1 MTLSQRE
8 LPGNTLQLV
17 LQHPKVFP
25 DHVEY
30 MVPPESSGSDPG
42 SLLFVLHWVDSTR
55 LGVALSI
62 PNCRD
67 ESGSSRGVPGSA
79 MARQQQWRVRTWARR
94 GRLWR
99 CAAEVW
105 SCSGSH
111 SDL

>member
-1 MTLSQRE
+1 MCAVCYYGPGPIETSQVVNVLKRQQRTDRHARLS
-8 LPGNTLQLV
+8 
-17 LQHPKVFP
+17 
-25 DHVEY
+25 
-30 MVPPESSGSDPG
+30 
-42 SLLFVLHWVDSTR
+42 
-55 LGVALSI
+55 VALSI
-62 PNCRD
+62 PNCGD